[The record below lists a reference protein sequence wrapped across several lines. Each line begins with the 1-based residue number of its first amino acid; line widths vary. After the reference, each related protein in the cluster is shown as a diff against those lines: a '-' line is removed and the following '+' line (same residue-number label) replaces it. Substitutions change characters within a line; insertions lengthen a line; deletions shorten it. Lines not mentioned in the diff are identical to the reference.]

1 MSGGGEGRYLAE
13 IGRDASRAAQRAALL
28 ETLEACQWRLSDAAK
43 TLRMDCTGN
52 VLRSI
57 KVLGLTDEYQEA
69 KRAGL
74 IVRGRHHLSPLTNDR
89 DHATVR
95 AMEPKTGSGT

>member
-1 MSGGGEGRYLAE
+1 MSSGGEGRSLAE

-28 ETLEACQWRLSDAAK
+28 EALEACQWRLSDAAK
-43 TLRMDCTGN
+43 TLRVDGTPN
-52 VLRSI
+52 VLRAI
-57 KVLGLTDEYQEA
+57 KSLGLVAEYEEA

-74 IVRGRHHLSPLTNDR
+74 IVRGRHHMAPLTNER

-95 AMEPKTGSGT
+95 VMEPKTGSGT

>member
-1 MSGGGEGRYLAE
+1 MSSGGEGRSLAE

-28 ETLEACQWRLSDAAK
+28 KTLEACQWRLSDAAK

-57 KVLGLTDEYQEA
+57 KALGLTDEYQQA
-69 KRAGL
+69 KGAGL
-74 IVRGRHHLSPLTNDR
+74 IVRGRHHLSALTNDQG
-89 DHATVR
+89 HATVR
-95 AMEPKTGSGT
+95 SMEPKTGSGT